1 MHTKYLGMASET
13 NKPFT
18 LSKSS
23 TIEDFEAANKASTD
37 RLKVS
42 KPEILE
48 ISGKGQS
55 PHTLWIG
62 CSDSRVNECTALGCV
77 PGEIFTVRNIGN
89 VVTTGDLACISAIQF
104 AIESLK
110 VKRVVVCGH
119 TDCGGMWGALSSN
132 KANGPLDNWLLPV
145 RNVRLEHLDELDAI
159 TDGPQK
165 NAKLSELNVLHS
177 VEMVRRHP
185 SFVKAHKECGVEVY
199 GLLYDVKT
207 GYLKQVSSAGVA
219 VRKIEE
225 VFDLGGK

>member
-1 MHTKYLGMASET
+1 MSSDS
-13 NKPFT
+13 NQPFT

-23 TIEDFEAANKASTD
+23 TIEDFEAANKASTEQ
-37 RLKVS
+37 LKVS
-42 KPEILE
+42 KPEVLE
-48 ISGKGQS
+48 LSAKGQT

-62 CSDSRVNECTALGCV
+62 CSDSRVNECTATGCV

-89 VVTTGDLACISAIQF
+89 VVTNGDLACISAIQF

-119 TDCGGMWGALSSN
+119 TDCGGMWGALSTN
-132 KANGPLDNWLLPV
+132 KSNGPLDNWLLPV
-145 RNVRLEHLDELDAI
+145 RNVRLEHLDELKA
-159 TDGPQK
+159 TPDGPER

-185 SFVKAHKECGVEVY
+185 SFVKAHEQSGVEVY

-207 GYLKQVSSAGVA
+207 GYLKQVSGTRAATSD
-219 VRKIEE
+219 IEH
-225 VFDLGGK
+225 VFNLGGN